1 MEKIPEFYGKGA
13 RLKESAAQEL
23 IDSAYEHDC
32 EDADLLLPWLHYAD
46 LAHVIMLIEERVI
59 PSDSAQILLTGLIK
73 QLDTPINEFPI
84 RKDLGDVYNSKDAN
98 LKKLIGSESG
108 WLHAGRARREA
119 VNIAYLLQVKNSL
132 LDLSGVVI
140 ELVETFIDIA
150 NKNRN
155 TLLPDQTYLQHA
167 HPTNLAHYILTYCY
181 GTLRDIER
189 LERIIKLYD
198 LSPAGSGSVNGSR
211 LPLNR
216 KRLAE
221 LLGFS
226 GVISHTRDAM
236 WQTDLPIECASML
249 STLTTN
255 LSRFAEEM
263 QVWMTLE
270 YNYLDLPDSLSRS
283 SVIMPQKKNPYGLA
297 YFRGL
302 TSTIIGL
309 LSSYPA
315 LGKVMSGNPDSRIF
329 IYGSLPRAIHKTTKA
344 IDLLKVIISTAQFN
358 KQKMREALDKGFSQM
373 TDIADYLIMEE
384 QIDYRSAHQIVG
396 KVTAG
401 LLESGQC
408 GKDVTLKEL
417 KNAANTLGLK
427 IHTLTNEKLKELIK
441 FENIVNSRTSQ
452 GGASQSNLDELLN
465 TLQTI
470 TQNKKELFKHKKETM
485 NISIEKL
492 KTLSL
497 NYIKG

>member
-46 LAHVIMLIEERVI
+46 LAHVVMLTEEGVI
-59 PSDSAQILLTGLIK
+59 PSDSAKVLLTGLLN
-73 QLDTPINEFPI
+73 QLDIPLEEFPI

-98 LKKLIGSESG
+98 LKQLIGGESG

-119 VNIAYLLQVKNSL
+119 VNISYLLQVKISL
-132 LDLSGVVI
+132 LDLSSAVI
-140 ELVETFIDIA
+140 ELAETFIDVA
-150 NKNRN
+150 NKNRD

-167 HPTNLAHYILTYCY
+167 HPTNLAHYILTYFY
-181 GTLRDIER
+181 GLLRDIER
-189 LERIIKLYD
+189 LEHIIDRYD

-221 LLGFS
+221 LLGFE
-226 GVISHTRDAM
+226 GVIPHTRDAM

-270 YNYLDLPDSLSRS
+270 YSYLDLPDSLSRA

-309 LSSYPA
+309 LASYPA

-344 IDLLKVIISTAQFN
+344 IDLLKIIISTAQFN
-358 KQKMREALDKGFSQM
+358 KQKMREALDQGFSQM
-373 TDIADYLIMEE
+373 TDIADYLILEE
-384 QIDYRSAHQIVG
+384 KIDYRSAHQIVG
-396 KVTAG
+396 KVTAN
-401 LLESGQC
+401 LVDSGKC
-408 GKDVTLKEL
+408 GRDVNIEDIKD
-417 KNAANTLGLK
+417 AANTLDLK
-427 IHTLTNEKLKELIK
+427 LNTLTDEKLKELIK
-441 FENIVNSRTSQ
+441 FENIVNSRTSE
-452 GGASQSNLDELLN
+452 GGASRSNLDEMLDN
-465 TLQTI
+465 GKTI
-470 TQNKKELFKHKKETM
+470 IQNRQKLFKHKKEQM
-485 NISIEKL
+485 EASMEKL
-492 KTLSL
+492 KTTSI
-497 NYIKG
+497 NKIKD